1 MASFTP
7 TQVTAVYDALGLHH
21 DYTLGVVLTPGRI
34 HVTTALLDEAGSPV
48 VTGGV
53 LQRVES
59 SYQVEDPPAEETPVE
74 EPPSEETPD
83 ASPEPEPMPE
93 EVPA

>member
-7 TQVTAVYDALGLHH
+7 AQVTAVLDALGLHH
-21 DYTLGVVLTPGRI
+21 DFTLGVVLTPGRV
-34 HVTTALLDEAGSPV
+34 HVTTALLDEEGSPV
-48 VTGGV
+48 VSGGV

-59 SYQVEDPPAEETPVE
+59 SYLVEDPPAVE
-74 EPPSEETPD
+74 APTD
-83 ASPEPEPMPE
+83 SPADDPAPE

>member
-1 MASFTP
+1 MTAFTSA
-7 TQVTAVYDALGLHH
+7 QVAAAYDALALHH
-21 DYTLGVVLTPGRI
+21 DFTLGVTLTPGRV
-34 HVTTALLDEAGSPV
+34 HVTTALLDEAGYPV

-59 SYQVEDPPAEETPVE
+59 SYQVEDPPAVE
-74 EPPSEETPD
+74 APTEPPADDPV
-83 ASPEPEPMPE
+83 PE